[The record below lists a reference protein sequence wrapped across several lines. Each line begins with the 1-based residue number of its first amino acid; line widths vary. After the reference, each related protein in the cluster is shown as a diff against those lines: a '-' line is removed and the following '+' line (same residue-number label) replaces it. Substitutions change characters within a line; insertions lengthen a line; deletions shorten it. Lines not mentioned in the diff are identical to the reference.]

1 MNGLL
6 VLVTGTGR
14 SGTST
19 ISGALHHLGLSVPGP
34 LLGANESNPRGFF
47 ESRWAVDF
55 HKRLAESA
63 KINPFDSRPWAF
75 DRVQAAITPR
85 MRGRL
90 VQFLAEHASQ
100 PQVVIKDPRSV
111 WTQALWKEAAAEAG
125 LDIRYISMLRHPAE
139 VVGSRTTYYARGD
152 EGKLREYATFNVARW
167 MNSSLISERE
177 TRGSP
182 RSFVQY
188 SELLED
194 WRPVLARVRSELGL
208 TFNDDL
214 EPGREHPVD
223 LFIDPDLRRHRVD
236 WGELEG
242 PTELQRMAQDIWEQ
256 LINLSLSAADQ
267 KVSARLDDLAEEYVD
282 LIRDASAVSHD
293 VIEGAR
299 LAAREEGAKKARAKA
314 AQRAAEAPTGQ
325 RVLDDVGGGELL
337 RVLGGRVA
345 RRLRRRGGFL

>member
-19 ISGALHHLGLSVPGP
+19 ITGTLHHLGLSVPGP
-34 LLGANESNPRGFF
+34 YLGANESNPRGFF
-47 ESRWAVDF
+47 ESRWATRF

-75 DRVQAAITPR
+75 DRAQAAITPR
-85 MRGRL
+85 RRRRL
-90 VQFLAEHASQ
+90 VQFLAEHAGE

-111 WTQALWKEAAAEAG
+111 WTQALWKEAAAEVG
-125 LDIRYISMLRHPAE
+125 LDIRYISMVRHPAE

-177 TRGSP
+177 TRGAP

-188 SELLED
+188 TELLED

-214 EPGREHPVD
+214 EPGHEHPVD
-223 LFIDPDLRRHRVD
+223 LFIDPDLRRHRVT
-236 WGELEG
+236 WGELG
-242 PTELQRMAQDIWEQ
+242 CPTELQRMAQDVWEQ
-256 LINLSLSAADQ
+256 LTDLSRSAADP
-267 KVSARLDDLAEEYVD
+267 KASARLDELAEAYGD
-282 LIRDASAVSHD
+282 LVRDASAISHD
-293 VIEGAR
+293 VIEEAR
-299 LAAREEGAKKARAKA
+299 MAAREEGAREASEEAALHA
-314 AQRAAEAPTGQ
+314 AQAPIGQ
-325 RVLDDVGGGELL
+325 RVLDDVSGRELL
-337 RVLGGRVA
+337 RVLGGRVV
-345 RRLRRRGGFL
+345 RRLGRR